1 MTYLGVE
8 PQPVI
13 FPSSLGMGVPKL
25 CDFLSAKRLASG
37 LDFLLPFD
45 SIQGMSGY
53 SNVPIYCTHTASYE
67 Q

>member
-1 MTYLGVE
+1 
-8 PQPVI
+8 
-13 FPSSLGMGVPKL
+13 MGVPKL

-53 SNVPIYCTHTASYE
+53 SNVPIAAHTQQAMSSRRWIALAKPHTE
-67 Q
+67 LLVA